1 MKSEASLVRVKHWSN
16 VMRKLGNTASS
27 VLTFVG
33 TITLKSK
40 KCRKLLFYQMLVQYN
55 NSEVE
60 SSCC

>member
-1 MKSEASLVRVKHWSN
+1 MESEASLVRVKHWSN
-16 VMRKLGNTASS
+16 VMRKLGNTA
-27 VLTFVG
+27 FVG